1 MRRTDLDSLRI
12 LICFSVIFAHA
23 LLIFAFEPRYS
34 VKSVEPS
41 LVASVIFEFIRST
54 AMALFFVI
62 AGYSAVVSL
71 RGRTV
76 GQFVKER
83 VLRLLIPLLA
93 GVATF
98 GSVIKYIELSQ
109 GRDFGFHGFREAEPL
124 QEMLGKDSVVT
135 FFDFFPLNLTNLN
148 QLTWSH
154 LWFLDYLFL
163 LSILL
168 LPLLLRLAKSKTRI
182 DVPSSIVVYLPALLL
197 AAILVPFKGYWPY
210 LPNLLTDW
218 QNFAYFG
225 LCILIGAGMAVWPG
239 FETRLRTEAP
249 RLLMLTLVAFS
260 GLVFFDESA
269 VGRLCVAFTAWSAA
283 GAALGYAARFRP
295 AASPT
300 FNYLSEATLPI
311 YIIHHAPLL
320 LIGLAILPLPIPDWI
335 KMIIIWLSATAVSF
349 IMYHF
354 LVKPWWPVRWLFGMN
369 PAIARSVQLP
379 SKRTIEALNNSSFG
393 I

>member
-34 VKSVEPS
+34 VKSIEPS
-41 LVASVIFEFIRST
+41 MVASVIFEFIRST
-54 AMALFFVI
+54 AMALFFII
-62 AGYSAVVSL
+62 AGYVAVVSL
-71 RGRTV
+71 RRRTV

-83 VLRLLIPLLA
+83 VLRLVVPLVA

-98 GSVIKYIELSQ
+98 GSIIKYIELSH

-124 QEMLGKDSVVT
+124 QEMLEKDYVVG
-135 FFDFFPLNLTNLN
+135 FFDFFPRNLKHLNW
-148 QLTWSH
+148 LTWSH
-154 LWFLDYLFL
+154 LWFLAYLFL
-163 LSILL
+163 LSIVL
-168 LPLLLRLAKSKTRI
+168 LPLLLRLAKSKTRM
-182 DVPSSIVVYLPALLL
+182 DVPPPIVVYLPALLL

-218 QNFAYFG
+218 QNFAYYGFC
-225 LCILIGAGMAVWPG
+225 LAIGAGIAVWPG

-249 RLLMLTLVAFS
+249 RLLMLTLVSFS

-269 VGRLCVAFTAWSAA
+269 AGRLCVAFTAWSAA

-320 LIGLAILPLPIPDWI
+320 LIGLAILPLPISDWT
-335 KMIIIWLSATAVSF
+335 KMFVIWLGATVVSF
-349 IMYHF
+349 VTYHF
-354 LVKPWWPVRWLFGMN
+354 LVRPWWPVRWLFGMN
-369 PAIARSVQLP
+369 TGRVTTTPAAVPARAV
-379 SKRTIEALNNSSFG
+379 
-393 I
+393 